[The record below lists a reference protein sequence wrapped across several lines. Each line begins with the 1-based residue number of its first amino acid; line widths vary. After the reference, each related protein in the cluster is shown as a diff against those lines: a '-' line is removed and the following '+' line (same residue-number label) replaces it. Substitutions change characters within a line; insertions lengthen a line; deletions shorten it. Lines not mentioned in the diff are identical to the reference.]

1 MLPYLEVSFRGPF
14 DDDDEGEKG
23 LALRIPSAGPGA

>member
-14 DDDDEGEKG
+14 DDDEGEKG